1 LHNTKH
7 KQNNLE
13 DMLKHA
19 YKLDH
24 KLKLFKILKTSE
36 TIYNNIFQCECMA
49 CGKRN
54 SSSNKQYAQ

>member
-1 LHNTKH
+1 
-7 KQNNLE
+7 
-13 DMLKHA
+13 MLKHA